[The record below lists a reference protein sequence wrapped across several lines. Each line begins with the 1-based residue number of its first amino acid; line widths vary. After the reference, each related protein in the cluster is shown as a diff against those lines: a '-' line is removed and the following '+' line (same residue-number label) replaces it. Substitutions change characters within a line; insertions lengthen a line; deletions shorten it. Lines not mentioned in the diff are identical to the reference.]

1 MRNIVFVAIFIL
13 ACLYLAF
20 PSKVF
25 ACQQETLI
33 IDGRVVVCS
42 ICGGVMVCDKEKIW
56 KN

>member
-1 MRNIVFVAIFIL
+1 MKKIL
-13 ACLYLAF
+13 MAVGLLLSFYA
-20 PSKVF
+20 S

-42 ICGGVMVCDKEKIW
+42 ICGGVMVCDKEKLW

>member
-1 MRNIVFVAIFIL
+1 MKGLGFDMKKLVMVVGLLLSFYA
-13 ACLYLAF
+13 
-20 PSKVF
+20 S

-42 ICGGVMVCDKEKIW
+42 ICGGVMVCDREKLW